1 MSVNPSISVSN
12 SPVRDRPLDE
22 VLGDFGRRRRPDY
35 EPRNLN
41 SVAGV

>member
-1 MSVNPSISVSN
+1 
-12 SPVRDRPLDE
+12 

>member
-22 VLGDFGRRRRPDY
+22 VLGDFGGRRPDY